1 LLYRSYRATCQVYS
15 SFAVRMYLSVSVG
28 LFFQLLAN
36 GLMSGGMYALVAS
49 GLTLTLGVLK
59 IFNFA
64 QGQFFMLGAFV
75 TFAVAEALGLPYPIA
90 ILAALISMAIL
101 DVLFYFG
108 IIQQTMAKGF
118 FSTMLATIFV
128 ATVISQGSLLT
139 FASQERAISP
149 VFPGTLN
156 LGEVSLNWGKLLVI
170 GCAIVVMVALYYFM
184 RTKIG
189 TAMLAAV
196 TAAEGGASV
205 IVFEKAPIT
214 GGPRLRNPI

>member
-1 LLYRSYRATCQVYS
+1 
-15 SFAVRMYLSVSVG
+15 
-28 LFFQLLAN
+28 
-36 GLMSGGMYALVAS
+36 MSDGMYALVAS

-64 QGQFFMLGAFV
+64 QGHFLMLGAFV
-75 TFAVAEALGLPYPIA
+75 TFAIAEALGLPYPLA
-90 ILAALISMAIL
+90 ILAALVSMAIL
-101 DVLFYFG
+101 GVLFYFG

-118 FSTMLATIFV
+118 FSTMLATVFF
-128 ATVISQGSLLT
+128 ATIISQGSLLT
-139 FASQERAISP
+139 FAFQERAISP

-189 TAMLAAV
+189 TAMLAAAV
-196 TAAEGGASV
+196 TATEGGASV

-214 GGPRLRNPI
+214 GGTRLRNPI

>member
-1 LLYRSYRATCQVYS
+1 
-15 SFAVRMYLSVSVG
+15 MSVG

-64 QGQFFMLGAFV
+64 QGHFFMLGAFV
-75 TFAVAEALGLPYPIA
+75 TFAIAEALGLPYPLA
-90 ILAALISMAIL
+90 ILAALVSMAIL
-101 DVLFYFG
+101 GVLMYFG
-108 IIQQTMAKGF
+108 IIQHVMANF
-118 FSTMLATIFV
+118 FSSMLATIFV
-128 ATVISQGSLLT
+128 ATIISQGSLLT

-149 VFPGTLN
+149 VIPGTLN

-184 RTKIG
+184 KTKIG
-189 TAMLAAV
+189 TAMLAAAV

-214 GGPRLRNPI
+214 GGTRLRNPI